1 MRTSALLG
9 LLTCCL
15 IVGVQSGCS
24 RPTSASPL
32 ADAKAAQ
39 SLRDTLKAGGGEAA
53 AGAADTADASE
64 AKGWADLK
72 VTFKLAG
79 TAPTPSKVPNITAEC
94 STHNIVDESVVVGP
108 DNALENVVLF
118 ARTPKLPVNPEYEAS
133 AGQEVVLDNKNCRF
147 EPHVAVLRT
156 SQSLMV
162 KNSDAFG
169 HNTKIDPQ
177 ANAPSNA
184 ILAAGGTAPQKYA
197 KEEPLPV
204 KVGCNIH
211 PWMGAWL
218 VVRNDPYAGAS
229 DKKGEI
235 VLKNV
240 PAGKEIE
247 FQLWQ
252 EKSGFLKS
260 AEIKGVDGV
269 KVDGKGRFKLKLED
283 GKPLDLTINVPADA
297 LK

>member
-1 MRTSALLG
+1 MRTQMLLVTIWAG
-9 LLTCCL
+9 LL
-15 IVGVQSGCS
+15 IPVVAGCS
-24 RPTSASPL
+24 RRSSASPV

-39 SLRDTLKAGGGEAA
+39 ELRDVLNARNKESDDGDAA
-53 AGAADTADASE
+53 VATSE
-64 AKGWADLK
+64 ASGWADLK
-72 VTFKLAG
+72 VTFKLVG
-79 TAPTPSKVPNITAEC
+79 SAPTLGKVPNITAEC
-94 STHNIVDESVVVGP
+94 STHAIVDETVVVGP
-108 DNALENVVLF
+108 DGALENVVLY
-118 ARTPKLPVNPEYEAS
+118 ARTPKLPVNPDYEAT
-133 AGQEVVLDNKNCRF
+133 AGDEVVLDNKNCRF
-147 EPHVAVLRT
+147 APHVAVLRT
-156 SQSLMV
+156 SQTLMV
-162 KNSDAFG
+162 KNTDAFG

-184 ILAAGGTAPQKYA
+184 ILAAGGTSPQKYS

-218 VVRNDPYAGAS
+218 VIRSDPYAGAS

-235 VLKNV
+235 LLKKV
-240 PAGKEIE
+240 PAGKELE

-252 EKSGFLKS
+252 EKAGFLKN
-260 AEIKGVDGV
+260 AEIKGV

-283 GKPLDLTINVPADA
+283 GKPLELTINVPADS